1 MNEPS
6 LSKQPAA
13 TPEQAN
19 AAILKEYNR
28 LQWQCVLELFGP
40 GYNFERLLSLNRAMN
55 DLERR
60 APWLKKEYFLPGRT
74 RHQSRVQ

>member
-28 LQWQCVLELFGP
+28 LQWQCVLELFGS
-40 GYNFERLLSLNRAMN
+40 GYDFGRLLSLNRAMN

-60 APWLKKEYFLPGRT
+60 APWLKQEYFLPTPTG
-74 RHQSRVQ
+74 SRSKVQ

>member
-1 MNEPS
+1 MPS
-6 LSKQPAA
+6 SSEMPVF

-19 AAILKEYNR
+19 AAILKQYNR
-28 LQWQCVLELFGP
+28 LQWECVFELFGP
-40 GYNFERLLSLNRAMN
+40 SYDFDRLLFLHRAMN

-60 APWLKKEYFLPGRT
+60 APWLKQQYFLPGRT